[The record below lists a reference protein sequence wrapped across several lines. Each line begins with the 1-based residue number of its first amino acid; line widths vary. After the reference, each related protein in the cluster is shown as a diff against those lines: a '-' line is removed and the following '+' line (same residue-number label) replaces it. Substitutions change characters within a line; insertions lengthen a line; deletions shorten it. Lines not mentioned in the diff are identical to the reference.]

1 MRRDPFLIGIAATVV
16 VLAVATV
23 LTLVVAGD
31 SEPDPTRPATA
42 AEIDATVR
50 VLSAYVERERDL
62 EVPDDVDVD
71 LLTGRRFRRAF
82 GGEEGLSLEDQFG
95 ETATTGVALGLV
107 DGSFDFDELGGAYPF
122 GFYDPFRDRVV
133 VHTRRIDALIEV
145 VLVHELTHAA
155 QDHDL
160 GEDDFFPGDA
170 EAALA
175 YTALVEGDATR
186 IEHRYRDQLSDD
198 EGAEYDR
205 HERRLEAEAEAL
217 LAEAPVA
224 DREAVE
230 FLSRQVLF
238 PYEQGTEFVEE
249 LARRDGNDA
258 VDEALED
265 PPETT
270 EQVLHVDTYLAG
282 EDALDVDDV
291 DAPSGPEVDEVDDGA
306 LGEFLLRELLDQRG
320 LDRADARAAAAGWG
334 GDRYV
339 TWEAGNDLG
348 VRVTIVMDTEADA
361 VELEDALARSTD
373 SGDAELVSVVRAAAT
388 VSVEF
393 AAVGAG

>member
-1 MRRDPFLIGIAATVV
+1 MRRDPFVVGIAATVV
-16 VLAVATV
+16 ALAVATV
-23 LTLVVAGD
+23 LTLAVAGD

-42 AEIDATVR
+42 REIDATVR

-82 GGEEGLSLEDQFG
+82 GGKEGLSLEDQFG
-95 ETATTGVALGLV
+95 ETATTWVALGLV
-107 DGSFDFDELGGAYPF
+107 DGSFEFDELGGAYPF

-133 VHTRRIDALIEV
+133 VHTRSIDALIEV

-155 QDHDL
+155 QDHEL
-160 GEDDFFPGDA
+160 REGDFFPADA

-205 HERRLEAEAEAL
+205 HERRLAAEAEAL

-238 PYEQGTEFVEE
+238 PYEQGTDFVEE

-270 EQVLHVDTYLAG
+270 EQVLHVDKYLAG

-306 LGEFLLRELLDQRG
+306 LGEFVLRELLDRRG
-320 LDRADARAAAAGWG
+320 LERGDAEAAAAGWG

-339 TWEAGNDLG
+339 TWRVDGDLG
-348 VRVTIVMDTEADA
+348 LRATIVLDTEADA
-361 VELEDALARSTD
+361 VELEAALARSTD
-373 SGDAELVSVVRAAAT
+373 SGDAELLSVVRAGAT
-388 VSVEF
+388 VRVEF